1 MFVLEVLL
9 SINPFQ
15 MSFSKETFA
24 CKRAFMLIFFSVF
37 FSLFGNNIYSQIP
50 TEVPD
55 LPIDPNALKNA
66 SPSELQDLLKDNNNP
81 QKKAG
86 DDIHKSLMDLQNKTV
101 IAKDSTQKDDFK
113 KKLYSPDAVYGADL
127 FKSDQITELSELSTP
142 PLDYPIG
149 VGDHIVVS
157 LWGGADFEQDYIV
170 ARDGSIFPQ
179 GLGKITVQG
188 LTFDNARKIIFD
200 RFKKVIPPS
209 TNISVTLGQPR
220 SIVVQ
225 TSGEVEN
232 PGPQVVS
239 AFTNALNVVAL
250 AGGLSK
256 FGNMRNILI
265 SRNGKIID
273 SIDVYKYLTTG
284 DYGRH
289 LYLENN
295 DFVIVPFYDKQV
307 LASGQFRR
315 PMFYQLKKNEGMSA
329 LLKYTGGFATEA
341 YQSGGVIIRNVNE
354 KQTIKNVN
362 FNAIGLKAN
371 GNVIDE
377 PLYDG
382 DVIVVNPINAGLN
395 NKVIVKGEVAY
406 PNVYEIRKGDR
417 LFDVINRAGGIT
429 PNSYVDRAYVYKGA
443 GDSTNLRSDKIVVS
457 LADLNKNINS
467 SYNIPIEPNDVIEV
481 FNRNQFSDK
490 QFVTIEGE
498 VRKPGK
504 FQRFGD
510 MSLKDLLYF
519 ANGLKPSAE
528 FGQIVVSS
536 IVNIDSSQ
544 RGMKPT
550 KTIIKTY
557 AIKINL
563 ELDSVTE
570 NVKLKPYDEVFVRKN
585 PTFHL
590 QENVKIEGQVK
601 YPGTYAKLNNEERL
615 SSFIER
621 AGGLKENSNVDGAV
635 LYRLH
640 DDAAEG
646 NPLAKKIATTY
657 LKDSSGKI
665 IDSNVSDATEPISID
680 LDKALKNKNSK
691 YDMVLKEGDIIY
703 IPETNPVVTI
713 KGAVQSE
720 LKIYFDKEHNKLG
733 YYIDKAGGFGIRPW
747 RKRIFVTYANGRSKR
762 THNFGFIHFYPKV
775 DAGST
780 VTVPLKPE
788 GKNLGEVASQAFV
801 TTLPLVL
808 VYLLTRL

>member
-1 MFVLEVLL
+1 
-9 SINPFQ
+9 
-15 MSFSKETFA
+15 MSFPKEKPA
-24 CKRAFMLIFFSVF
+24 CNRSFILLLVSVF
-37 FSLFGNNIYSQIP
+37 FIFFINNNIYAQVPS
-50 TEVPD
+50 ELPD

-66 SPSELQDLLKDNNNP
+66 SPSDLQSYLRDNNQ

-86 DDIHKSLMDLQNKTV
+86 EDIHKSISDLTNKNV
-101 IAKDSTQKDDFK
+101 IARDSTQKDDFR
-113 KKLYSPDAVYGADL
+113 KKLYSPEAVYGADL
-127 FKSDQITELSELSTP
+127 FQNSQVMELSQLSTP

-157 LWGGADFEQDYIV
+157 LWGGADFEESYEV

-200 RFKKVIPPS
+200 RFKRVIPPS

-225 TSGEVEN
+225 VSGEVED
-232 PGPQVVS
+232 PGPKVVS

-250 AGGLSK
+250 AGGVTQ

-265 SRNGKIID
+265 SRNGSIID
-273 SIDVYKYLTTG
+273 SVDVYKYLTSG
-284 DYGRH
+284 DYGKH

-295 DFVIVPFYDKQV
+295 DFVIVPFFDKKV
-307 LASGQFRR
+307 LASGQFKR
-315 PMFYQLKKNEGMSA
+315 PMYYQLKKGEGMQA
-329 LLKYTGGFATEA
+329 LLKYAGGFTSEA
-341 YQSGGVIIRNVNE
+341 YESGGVIIRNVNE

-371 GNVIDE
+371 GVVTDE
-377 PLYDG
+377 QLYDG
-382 DVIVVNPINAGLN
+382 DIVVVNPINPGLN

-429 PNSYVDRAYVYKGA
+429 PNSYVDRAYIYKGA
-443 GDSTNLRSDKIVVS
+443 GDSTNLKSDKIDVS
-457 LADLNKNINS
+457 LADLNKNMNS
-467 SYNIPIEPNDVIEV
+467 RYNILIDPNDIIEV

-490 QFVTIEGE
+490 QFVSIEGE

-504 FQRFGD
+504 YQRYGD

-528 FGQIVVSS
+528 FGKIEVSS
-536 IVNIDSSQ
+536 IVDIDSSQ

-550 KTIIKTY
+550 KTIINTY
-557 AIKINL
+557 SVKSNL

-570 NVKLKPYDEVFVRKN
+570 NIKLKPYDQVFVRAN

-590 QENVKIEGQVK
+590 QQNVKIDGKVK
-601 YPGTYAKLNNEERL
+601 YPGTYSKLHNNERL

-621 AGGLKENSNVDGAV
+621 AGGLTNNSNAGGAM
-635 LYRLH
+635 LYRVR
-640 DDAAEG
+640 DTVVRE
-646 NPLAKKIATTY
+646 NPL
-657 LKDSSGKI
+657 LKRNRTKYIKDTAGKI
-665 IDSNVSDATEPISID
+665 IDSVLFDPVEPVSID
-680 LDKALKNKNSK
+680 LEKALKYKNSK
-691 YDMVLKEGDIIY
+691 YDMVLDEGDIIY
-703 IPETNPVVTI
+703 VPEINPIVTV

-720 LKIYFDKEHNKLG
+720 LKIYFDKEHTNLG
-733 YYIDKAGGFGIRPW
+733 YYIDKAGGFGVRPW
-747 RKRIFVTYANGRSKR
+747 RKRIYVTNANGRSKR
-762 THNFGFIHFYPKV
+762 THNFGFFHFYPGV
-775 DAGST
+775 EEGSII
-780 VTVPLKPE
+780 VVPVKPE
-788 GKNLGEVASQAFV
+788 GRNVLNFATQ
-801 TTLPLVL
+801 VL
-808 VYLLTRL
+808 VTSLPILIAFLLTRL

>member
-1 MFVLEVLL
+1 
-9 SINPFQ
+9 
-15 MSFSKETFA
+15 MSFPKETFA
-24 CKRAFMLIFFSVF
+24 CKRAFMLILFLAFFIL
-37 FSLFGNNIYSQIP
+37 FSNNIYAQIP
-50 TEVPD
+50 AEVQD

-66 SPSELQDLLKDNNNP
+66 SPSELQDFLRDNNNP

-86 DDIHKSLMDLQNKTV
+86 EDIHKNLIDLQNKNV
-101 IAKDSTQKDDFK
+101 IAKDSTQRDDFK
-113 KKLYSPDAVYGADL
+113 KKLYSPDAVYGSDL
-127 FKSDQITELSELSTP
+127 FKSNQITELSELSTP

-179 GLGKITVQG
+179 GLGKITIQG
-188 LTFDNARKIIFD
+188 LTFDNARKIIYD

-209 TNISVTLGQPR
+209 TNVSVTLGQPR

-250 AGGLSK
+250 AGGLTK

-265 SRNGKIID
+265 SRNGQIID
-273 SIDVYKYLTTG
+273 SIDVYKYLTSG
-284 DYGRH
+284 DYGKH

-307 LASGQFRR
+307 LASGQFKR
-315 PMFYQLKKNEGMSA
+315 PMFYQLKKNEGMIA

-354 KQTIKNVN
+354 KQIIKNVN
-362 FNAIGLKAN
+362 FNAIGLKASD
-371 GNVIDE
+371 NVVDE

-382 DVIVVNPINAGLN
+382 DVVVVNPINSGLN

-443 GDSTNLRSDKIVVS
+443 GDSTNLKSDKIVVS
-457 LADLNKNINS
+457 LADFNKNVNS
-467 SYNIPIEPNDVIEV
+467 SYNIPIESNDVIEV

-490 QFVTIEGE
+490 QYVSIEGE

-544 RGMKPT
+544 QGMKPT
-550 KTIIKTY
+550 RTIIKTY
-557 AIKINL
+557 SIKTNL

-570 NVKLKPYDEVFVRKN
+570 NVKLKPYDQVFVRKN

-601 YPGTYAKLNNEERL
+601 YPGTYSKLNNDERL

-621 AGGLKENSNVDGAV
+621 AGGLKENSNADGAV
-635 LYRLH
+635 LYRLN
-640 DDAAEG
+640 DIAMNE
-646 NPLAKKIATTY
+646 NPLAKNSGMNYI
-657 LKDSSGKI
+657 KDSSGKI
-665 IDSNVSDATEPISID
+665 IDSSVSDPSEPISID

-733 YYIDKAGGFGIRPW
+733 YYIDKAGGFGVRPW

-775 DAGST
+775 GAGST
-780 VTVPLKPE
+780 VVVPLKPE
-788 GKNLGEVASQAFV
+788 GKNFGEVASQTLV